1 MCCNLDLNNSSS
13 HCLAKTS
20 GQDVYSQTKVNGPSC
35 CTSFLST
42 TYDAQTILLNS
53 TSEKVN

>member
-1 MCCNLDLNNSSS
+1 MCVNLDLFISSS
-13 HCLAKTS
+13 HRLAKTS

>member
-1 MCCNLDLNNSSS
+1 MCGNLDLSISSS
-13 HCLAKTS
+13 RCLAKTS

-35 CTSFLST
+35 YTSFLST
-42 TYDAQTILLNS
+42 TYDTQTILLNS

>member
-1 MCCNLDLNNSSS
+1 MCGNLDLNNSSS

-20 GQDVYSQTKVNGPSC
+20 GQDVYSQTKVNGLSC

-42 TYDAQTILLNS
+42 TYDAQTIRLNS

>member
-1 MCCNLDLNNSSS
+1 MCGNLDLNISSS

-35 CTSFLST
+35 LHLFCQQHMTRRQFF
-42 TYDAQTILLNS
+42 
-53 TSEKVN
+53 